1 MKNDNQIKE
10 DINGRIHSLDQASRS
25 LEKRLRAV
33 ERRLSAGDVLE
44 GSQYITDTEIETEI
58 GDIRESISAIRDR
71 LDTLTGSDP
80 GRSLV
85 DELNVLRQQN
95 LGLATQINMLSEDN
109 LKLHAIL
116 DKLSGPGMEQGHGKA
131 YEQLS
136 AELRGGL
143 ASLGERLERAEK
155 QNRIHIGS
163 VKVPMEMS
171 GIIGAI
177 ILALTGGLIIA
188 DRWDIIRSPLF
199 SFGIAL
205 TLALTVLVKFYLANN
220 SKA

>member
-10 DINGRIHSLDQASRS
+10 DINGRIHSLDQGFRS

-33 ERRLSAGDVLE
+33 ERRLSAGDAPE
-44 GSQYITDTEIETEI
+44 GSQYITDPEIEI
-58 GDIRESISAIRDR
+58 DDIRERISAIRDR
-71 LDTLTGSDP
+71 LDSLTGSDP

-85 DELNVLRQQN
+85 GELNVLRQQN
-95 LGLATQINMLSEDN
+95 LELGKRIDTLSEDN

-116 DKLSGPGMEQGHGKA
+116 DKFSGPVMEEQGKA

-143 ASLGERLERAEK
+143 ASLGQRLDKAE
-155 QNRIHIGS
+155 NRNRLNIGS
-163 VKVPMEMS
+163 VKVPLEIS

-205 TLALTVLVKFYLANN
+205 TLGMAVLMKSYLANR
-220 SKA
+220 SKT

>member
-33 ERRLSAGDVLE
+33 ERRLSAGDALE
-44 GSQYITDTEIETEI
+44 GSQYITDPEIEI
-58 GDIRESISAIRDR
+58 DDIRERISAIRDR
-71 LDTLTGSDP
+71 LDSLTGSDP

-85 DELNVLRQQN
+85 GELNVLRQQN
-95 LGLATQINMLSEDN
+95 LELGKRIDTLSEDN

-116 DKLSGPGMEQGHGKA
+116 DKFSGPVMEEQGKA

-143 ASLGERLERAEK
+143 ASLGQRLDKAE
-155 QNRIHIGS
+155 NRNRLNIGS
-163 VKVPMEMS
+163 VKVPLEIS

-205 TLALTVLVKFYLANN
+205 TLGMAALMKSYLANR
-220 SKA
+220 SKT

>member
-33 ERRLSAGDVLE
+33 ERRLSAGDAPE
-44 GSQYITDTEIETEI
+44 GSQYITDPEIEIE
-58 GDIRESISAIRDR
+58 DIRESISALRNR
-71 LDTLTGSDP
+71 LDSLTGSDP
-80 GRSLV
+80 ERSLT
-85 DELNVLRQQN
+85 DELNALRQQN
-95 LGLATQINMLSEDN
+95 LELATQINMLSEDN
-109 LKLHAIL
+109 LKLRTIL
-116 DKLSGPGMEQGHGKA
+116 DKLSGPGTEQGHGKA

-136 AELRGGL
+136 AELRDEL
-143 ASLGERLERAEK
+143 AALGQRLDRAEK

-171 GIIGAI
+171 GITGAI

-205 TLALTVLVKFYLANN
+205 TLALAVLVKFYLANN
-220 SKA
+220 SKV

>member
-33 ERRLSAGDVLE
+33 ERRLSAGDAPE
-44 GSQYITDTEIETEI
+44 GSQYITDPEIEI
-58 GDIRESISAIRDR
+58 DDIRERISAIRDR
-71 LDTLTGSDP
+71 LDSLTGSDP

-85 DELNVLRQQN
+85 GELNVLRQQN
-95 LGLATQINMLSEDN
+95 LELGKRIDTLSEDN

-116 DKLSGPGMEQGHGKA
+116 DKFSGPVMEEQGKA

-143 ASLGERLERAEK
+143 ASLGQRLDKAE
-155 QNRIHIGS
+155 NRNRLNIGS
-163 VKVPMEMS
+163 VKVPLEIS

-205 TLALTVLVKFYLANN
+205 TLGMAVLMKSYLANR
-220 SKA
+220 SKT

>member
-33 ERRLSAGDVLE
+33 ERRLSAGDAPE
-44 GSQYITDTEIETEI
+44 GSQYITDPEIEI
-58 GDIRESISAIRDR
+58 DDIRERISAIRDR
-71 LDTLTGSDP
+71 LDSLTGSDP

-85 DELNVLRQQN
+85 GELNVLRQQN
-95 LGLATQINMLSEDN
+95 LELGKRIDTLSEDN

-116 DKLSGPGMEQGHGKA
+116 DKFSGPVMEEQGKA

-143 ASLGERLERAEK
+143 ASLGQRLDKAE
-155 QNRIHIGS
+155 NRNRLNIGS
-163 VKVPMEMS
+163 VKVPLEIS

-205 TLALTVLVKFYLANN
+205 TLALAVLVKFYLANN
-220 SKA
+220 SKV

>member
-33 ERRLSAGDVLE
+33 ERRLSAGDAPE
-44 GSQYITDTEIETEI
+44 GSQYITDPEIETGIE
-58 GDIRESISAIRDR
+58 DIRESISALRNR
-71 LDTLTGSDP
+71 LDSLTGSDP
-80 GRSLV
+80 ERSLT
-85 DELNVLRQQN
+85 DELNALRQQN
-95 LGLATQINMLSEDN
+95 LELATQINMLSEDN
-109 LKLHAIL
+109 LKLRTIL
-116 DKLSGPGMEQGHGKA
+116 DKLSGPGTEQGHGKA

-136 AELRGGL
+136 AELRDEL
-143 ASLGERLERAEK
+143 AALGQRLDRAEK

-171 GIIGAI
+171 GITGAI

-205 TLALTVLVKFYLANN
+205 TLALAVLVKFYLANN